1 VEEGGLTRIGRC
13 PAKSQGEKMKRKNNH
28 KRRWMTIIVI
38 AILLAF
44 GTFFIIDKMNNE
56 KTPPKEQEEEE
67 ERETATEPEPKEE
80 ELPEPEKPSNP
91 EEPAPEEATEE
102 PEFGKL
108 VENPENIDVIVNKK
122 RHLPENYVP
131 EDLVPLTDVP
141 TVLSNPEV
149 NQLRKVA
156 YEALKDLFE
165 AAKEEGYELH
175 ARSGYRSYYTQ
186 ASLYASYVENYGKDA
201 ADKYSAKPGQSEHQT
216 GLSMDITCEAV
227 NYRLDTIFGD
237 TEEGKWV
244 AENAHRYG
252 FIIRYPKGKEEITGY
267 AYEPWHIRYLGVD
280 LAEKVYESGLTLE
293 EYFQ

>member
-1 VEEGGLTRIGRC
+1 MGRC

-80 ELPEPEKPSNP
+80 EPLEPEKPSNP
-91 EEPAPEEATEE
+91 EEPVPEEAAEE
-102 PEFGKL
+102 PEFGIL

-156 YEALKDLFE
+156 YEALKDLFT

-227 NYRLDTIFGD
+227 NFKLDTTFGD

-244 AENAHRYG
+244 AENANRYG

>member
-1 VEEGGLTRIGRC
+1 MGRC

-80 ELPEPEKPSNP
+80 EPLEPEKPSNP
-91 EEPAPEEATEE
+91 EEPVPEEAAEE
-102 PEFGKL
+102 PEFGIL

-227 NYRLDTIFGD
+227 NFKLDTTFGD

>member
-1 VEEGGLTRIGRC
+1 
-13 PAKSQGEKMKRKNNH
+13 MKRKNNH

-80 ELPEPEKPSNP
+80 EPLEPEKPSNP
-91 EEPAPEEATEE
+91 EEPVPEEAAEE
-102 PEFGKL
+102 PEFGIL

-156 YEALKDLFE
+156 YEALKDLFT

-227 NYRLDTIFGD
+227 NFKLDTTFGD

>member
-1 VEEGGLTRIGRC
+1 MGRC

-80 ELPEPEKPSNP
+80 EPLEPEKPSNP
-91 EEPAPEEATEE
+91 EEPVPEEAAEE
-102 PEFGKL
+102 PEFGIL

-156 YEALKDLFE
+156 YEALKDLFT

>member
-1 VEEGGLTRIGRC
+1 MGRC

-56 KTPPKEQEEEE
+56 KTPLKEQEEEE

-80 ELPEPEKPSNP
+80 EPLEPEKPSNP
-91 EEPAPEEATEE
+91 EEPVPEEAAEE
-102 PEFGKL
+102 PEFGIL

-156 YEALKDLFE
+156 YEALKDLFT

-227 NYRLDTIFGD
+227 NFKLDTTFGD

>member
-1 VEEGGLTRIGRC
+1 MGRC

-80 ELPEPEKPSNP
+80 EPLEPEKPSNP
-91 EEPAPEEATEE
+91 EEPVPEEAAEE
-102 PEFGKL
+102 PEFGIL

-131 EDLVPLTDVP
+131 KDLVPLTDVP

-156 YEALKDLFE
+156 YEALKDLFT

-227 NYRLDTIFGD
+227 NFKLDTTFGD